1 MDYRV
6 LTVSEKEHSIIKN
19 NNEGSTTQANP
30 KVDYR
35 SCVCIKPWGYEFLV
49 YESERIG
56 IWFLNIKRGHGTSL
70 HTHFKKDTF
79 VIVLSGTAKLVL
91 IDNEV
96 VALNTMSSVFVP
108 KNKFH
113 AFSSFSDE
121 VFLLE
126 IEIFDRTMNFSDK
139 NDLLRIDD
147 QYNRKKTGY
156 ESSVNLVH
164 DNLEEYNHFTLFE
177 NTTKNI
183 FGTTISVT
191 NDIKSLVTCSSNYNI
206 LLDRCIYADGRYLN
220 EGSIV
225 KCDDFKGAPIIENPT
240 RFLTVQN
247 NYSKEDSK
255 IIYSA
260 EHLKSLLPGI
270 RSGNKKIVMTCGCYD
285 ILHVGHLHNLKVS
298 KSLGDTLI
306 VCMSNDEQIKALKG
320 DTRPI
325 NKYADRI
332 DIFKTLPY
340 VDYIILYDETDIEKE
355 AMLGQLM
362 KLVSPDI
369 WTKGDDYTVER
380 IVDKHPYLNKIVLI
394 DNVKGRST
402 TNIIHK
408 IMNVHNTA

>member
-1 MDYRV
+1 MPVHYRV

-19 NNEGSTTQANP
+19 NNVAFTTQANP
-30 KVDYR
+30 KVNYR

-126 IEIFDRTMNFSDK
+126 IEIFDRTTNFSDK

-156 ESSVNLVH
+156 ESSVNLIH

-206 LLDRCIYADGRYLN
+206 LLDGCVYADGRYLN

-225 KCDDFKGAPIIENPT
+225 KCDDFKGTPIIENTT

-260 EHLKSLLPGI
+260 EHLP
-270 RSGNKKIVMTCGCYD
+270 T
-285 ILHVGHLHNLKVS
+285 
-298 KSLGDTLI
+298 
-306 VCMSNDEQIKALKG
+306 
-320 DTRPI
+320 
-325 NKYADRI
+325 
-332 DIFKTLPY
+332 
-340 VDYIILYDETDIEKE
+340 
-355 AMLGQLM
+355 
-362 KLVSPDI
+362 
-369 WTKGDDYTVER
+369 
-380 IVDKHPYLNKIVLI
+380 
-394 DNVKGRST
+394 
-402 TNIIHK
+402 
-408 IMNVHNTA
+408 